1 MKLKIAVAIAI
12 AVTMSGCVPVFGR
25 YYYIALMDAPGLEV
39 TGYGVRKFETW
50 FHERMPMSYRLRRQ
64 HYEVE
69 LEVSAEASA
78 WPRMFV
84 KSQSPDGT
92 PLSINPVDIGEC
104 SSWWPRM
111 PDGGVPSQFTWYR
124 EASMKCNLDGL
135 RTDDEH
141 VMRFKIVD
149 EAGNIFGEE
158 SLPFDL
164 ARNGLWVEYDA
175 I

>member
-1 MKLKIAVAIAI
+1 MKLKIAAAIAI

-39 TGYGVRKFETW
+39 TGYGVSKFETL
-50 FHERMPMSYRLRRQ
+50 FQERMPMSYRLRRQ

-92 PLSINPVDIGEC
+92 PLPIEPVDIGEC
-104 SSWWPRM
+104 SSWWIRM
-111 PDGGVPSQFTWYR
+111 PGSRVPSYFTWYR
-124 EASMKCNLDGL
+124 ESVVDCSFDRL

-141 VMRFKIVD
+141 VTRFKVVD
-149 EAGNIFGEE
+149 EAGNIFGVE
-158 SLPFDL
+158 SLPFAL
-164 ARNGLWVEYDA
+164 RRNGFWMEYDS